1 MPAPTQRYYSNVSKI
16 MALQV
21 PLNAV
26 TTSVVV
32 DDASGLP
39 SLYPF
44 NIVLDYGGAAVEV
57 VSCTNVA
64 ANVLTVVRGQ
74 EDTAATSHSTGAVV
88 VHAATALD
96 FTESAEHIQD
106 TSDVHGTGPA
116 ADVVGTVTT
125 QTLTNKTMSG
135 ALNTFSAI
143 PASAVTGTF
152 NNITVGQSNAS
163 APALTI
169 TPNVA
174 PGVNII
180 DATYW
185 KMDVNGITRFIAKS
199 AAADVVRVYDPAGT
213 TLRASINETG
223 LATVIGLTTTGA
235 VSGSGQAFTTG
246 TITASG
252 LITANAVVTVPSGQT
267 LTMASGSTVT
277 DAATGTYSG
286 TNTFSGTVNLNATV
300 SFGAASTVTFNNGL
314 TVPSGET
321 ATIASGGTVN
331 SASGSTALLN
341 GTITRDSVDAKP
353 LMYFSN
359 VLVPTSTNFSTSGSF
374 SDVPSVTDTFT
385 VPSGRTATV
394 EVTWH
399 ASALCN
405 TAGNTQEW
413 LPVIDGTA
421 WQSATAGTGITWAA
435 AANLTITFSFIT
447 TLAAGS
453 HTIKI
458 QEKRSAGAAAIAYKN
473 PWSAMT
479 IKAFW

>member
-1 MPAPTQRYYSNVSKI
+1 

-21 PLNAV
+21 AMNNSV
-26 TTSVVV
+26 TSAVV

-39 SLYPF
+39 GTFPF
-44 NIVLDYGGAAVEV
+44 NVALDYGGASVEIA
-57 VSCTNVA
+57 SCTAVA
-64 ANVLTVVRGQ
+64 SNVLTLDRGQ
-74 EDTAATSHSTGAVV
+74 EDTVATSHSVGAVV
-88 VHAATALD
+88 AHVATALD
-96 FTESAEHIQD
+96 FIEANDHINSD
-106 TSDVHGTGPA
+106 SDVHGTGPA
-116 ADVVGTVTT
+116 SAVVGTVTA

-143 PASAVTGTF
+143 PRTALTGSE
-152 NNITVGQSNAS
+152 NNLTIGQTLGGV
-163 APALTI
+163 PALTI
-169 TPNVA
+169 VPN
-174 PGVNII
+174 GVPSTDII
-180 DATYW
+180 SSPYW
-185 KMDVNGITRFIAKS
+185 KMDINGINRFIAKS
-199 AAADVVRVYDPAGT
+199 AAADVLRVYSNDGT

-223 LATVIGLTTTGA
+223 LATVVGLTTTGA

-252 LITANAVVTVPSGQT
+252 LITANAGVTVPLGQT
-267 LTMASGSTVT
+267 LTAASGSTFT
-277 DAATGTYSG
+277 NAATSTHSG

-321 ATIASGGTVN
+321 ATIASGGTIN

-341 GTITRDSVDAKP
+341 GTITRDAVDAKP
-353 LMYFSN
+353 LMYASN
-359 VLVPTSTNFSTSGSF
+359 VLVPSSTNFSTSASF

-394 EVTWH
+394 EVAWH
-399 ASALCN
+399 VGALCN

-421 WQSATAGTGITWAA
+421 WQSAANGTGLTWAA
-435 AANLTITFSFIT
+435 AANLTLSFSFVT
-447 TLAAGS
+447 TLSAGS

-458 QEKRSAGAAAIAYKN
+458 QEKRSAGATVIGYKN